1 MQKLKDDL
9 EVQARVCLRG
19 KSDSDTGL
27 GAVAQYGSRKA
38 YVALKRLNC
47 GRPKSRQTVSIK
59 YTVNLEDLMQIKTK
73 NVSVMFYIITCCSGT
88 LDIVG

>member
-47 GRPKSRQTVSIK
+47 GRPKLRHTVSIK
-59 YTVNLEDLMQIKTK
+59 YTVDLDLMQIKTK
-73 NVSVMFYIITCCSGT
+73 NVFVMFYIITCCSGT